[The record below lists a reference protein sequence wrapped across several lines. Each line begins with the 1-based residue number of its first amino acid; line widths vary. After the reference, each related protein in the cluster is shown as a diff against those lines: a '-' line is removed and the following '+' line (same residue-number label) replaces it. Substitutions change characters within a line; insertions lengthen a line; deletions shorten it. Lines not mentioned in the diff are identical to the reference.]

1 MYKFVFT
8 IESISLTIEVI
19 YHITSLSFDQIV
31 KDLSH
36 LFTIY
41 LTTKKTIKK
50 KEKSGHDFYS
60 KQSHKPINAFHTHTQ
75 SSECAQMD
83 HFKMLIHQ
91 ITIRN

>member
-1 MYKFVFT
+1 MYKFAFT

-50 KEKSGHDFYS
+50 KEKSVVYVGILYG
-60 KQSHKPINAFHTHTQ
+60 INNAYMYNNQNRLPSPKT
-75 SSECAQMD
+75 D
-83 HFKMLIHQ
+83 WP
-91 ITIRN
+91 